1 MNDEIKEYL
10 QAGRKNLIVI
20 YVLYLCGIIVPLLPI
35 IGVISAYLNKNSY
48 DRIYQSHYIFL
59 IRTFLFGLG
68 GIVVSQI
75 ATIIFIGPLIYF
87 AVLIWF
93 IARIVIG
100 FKYLIDNKEHPN
112 PLTFLI
118 R

>member
-1 MNDEIKEYL
+1 MNNEVKEYL
-10 QAGRKNLIVI
+10 QPGRKNLIAVYI
-20 YVLYLCGIIVPLLPI
+20 LYLCGIIVPLLPI
-35 IGVISAYLNKNSY
+35 IGVASAYLNKNSY

-59 IRTFLFGLG
+59 IRTFFFGLG
-68 GIVVSQI
+68 GIFVSMI
-75 ATIIFIGPLIYF
+75 TTIIFIGPLIYF

>member
-1 MNDEIKEYL
+1 MNDDIKEYL
-10 QAGRKNLIVI
+10 QPGRKNLIVI
-20 YVLYLCGIIVPLLPI
+20 YILYLCGIIVPLLPI
-35 IGVISAYLNKNSY
+35 IGAISAYLNKNSF
-48 DRIYQSHYIFL
+48 DKTYQSHYIFL
-59 IRTFLFGLG
+59 LRTFCFGVG
-68 GIVVSQI
+68 GIFLSMI
-75 ATIIFIGPLIYF
+75 TTIIFIGPLIYF

-100 FKYLIDNKEHPN
+100 FRYLIDNREHPN